1 MKYKA
6 KDYTRFGIMIS
17 LSLAIS
23 VAESWLIPAVLFPV
37 PGMRL
42 GLANVVTLVSLYFFG
57 IAPTLMI
64 VVSRCILTFAFGG
77 NLVAFL
83 FSLLGGLC
91 SLAVMHFLISRRHYS
106 VFGVSVGGAA
116 AHNVGQILAAV
127 ILTRTIDMVAYLPV
141 LLIVS
146 LLTGSV
152 IAIAFIPIYRAC
164 TIADKNRG
172 RDLY

>member
-6 KDYTRFGIMIS
+6 HDYTRFGIMIS

-23 VAESWLIPAVLFPV
+23 IAESWLIPAVLFPV

-42 GLANVVTLVSLYFFG
+42 GLAN
-57 IAPTLMI
+57 
-64 VVSRCILTFAFGG
+64 GG

-91 SLAVMHFLISRRHYS
+91 SLTVMHFLIRRRHYS

-141 LLIVS
+141 LHLVS
-146 LLTGSV
+146 LLTGSL
-152 IAIAFIPIYRAC
+152 IAIAFIPIYKAC
-164 TIADKNRG
+164 IIADKNRG
-172 RDLY
+172 RDMY